1 MKPNNVIANL
11 NHKVKYT
18 GTRTDIS
25 PDKAFIFLGATIRKT
40 KKQRPYDKEQVF
52 YQAELQSEDATKS
65 LIIVNLDDIERL
77 QND

>member
-40 KKQRPYDKEQVF
+40 KKQVF
-52 YQAELQSEDATKS
+52 YQAELQGEDTTKS
-65 LIIVNLDDIERL
+65 LIIVNLGDIERL
-77 QND
+77 QDD

>member
-25 PDKAFIFLGATIRKT
+25 PDKTFIFLGATIRKT

-52 YQAELQSEDATKS
+52 YQAELQSEDTTKS

>member
-40 KKQRPYDKEQVF
+40 KKQMAYDKEQVF
-52 YQAELQSEDATKS
+52 YQAELQSEDTTKS

>member
-11 NHKVKYT
+11 NHKVRYT

-40 KKQRPYDKEQVF
+40 KKQKPYDKEQVF
-52 YQAELQSEDATKS
+52 YQAELQSEDTTKS

>member
-52 YQAELQSEDATKS
+52 YQAELQREDTTKS

>member
-11 NHKVKYT
+11 NHKVRYT

-25 PDKAFIFLGATIRKT
+25 PDKAFIFSGATIRKT

-52 YQAELQSEDATKS
+52 YQAELQSEDTTKS

>member
-11 NHKVKYT
+11 NHKVKYI

-52 YQAELQSEDATKS
+52 YQAELQSEDTTKS

>member
-40 KKQRPYDKEQVF
+40 KKQRAYDKEQVF
-52 YQAELQSEDATKS
+52 YQAELQSEDTTKS

>member
-11 NHKVKYT
+11 NHKVRYT

-40 KKQRPYDKEQVF
+40 KKQRLYGKEQVF
-52 YQAELQSEDATKS
+52 YQAELQSEDTTKS

>member
-11 NHKVKYT
+11 NHKVRYT

-40 KKQRPYDKEQVF
+40 KKQRPYGKEQVF
-52 YQAELQSEDATKS
+52 YQAELQSEDTTKS

>member
-11 NHKVKYT
+11 NHKVRYT
-18 GTRTDIS
+18 GARTDIS

-40 KKQRPYDKEQVF
+40 KKQRPYGKEKVF
-52 YQAELQSEDATKS
+52 YQAELQSEDTTKS

>member
-1 MKPNNVIANL
+1 MKPNNVITNL
-11 NHKVKYT
+11 NHKVRYT

-52 YQAELQSEDATKS
+52 YQAELQSEDTTKS

>member
-11 NHKVKYT
+11 NHKVRYT

-25 PDKAFIFLGATIRKT
+25 PDKVFIFLGATIRKT

-52 YQAELQSEDATKS
+52 YQAELQGEDTTKS

>member
-11 NHKVKYT
+11 NHKVRYT

-52 YQAELQSEDATKS
+52 YQAELQSEDTTKS
-65 LIIVNLDDIERL
+65 LIIVNLDDIEV

>member
-25 PDKAFIFLGATIRKT
+25 PDKTFIFLGATIRKT
-40 KKQRPYDKEQVF
+40 KKQRQYDKEQVF
-52 YQAELQSEDATKS
+52 YQAELQSEDTTKS

-77 QND
+77 QDD

>member
-40 KKQRPYDKEQVF
+40 KKQRSYDKEQVF
-52 YQAELQSEDATKS
+52 YQAELQGEDTTKS

-77 QND
+77 QDD